1 MLGSQIEKTKSK
13 SLMVDFFLKSPWYSS
28 NRIKCMAAEN
38 TEHKNAH
45 VACCKGDPSHRRKIN
60 ILQKMSFKQL
70 SEVLL
75 WLYTYVVT
83 TKQLLCCEALLCV
96 CTQLNTDRGSASKQ
110 GRHPHRLTLFESLPQ
125 NERIVLDIVFSEDW
139 EKRKTHGEKTNS

>member
-1 MLGSQIEKTKSK
+1 MLGSQNEKTKSK
-13 SLMVDFFLKSPWYSS
+13 SLMVDFFLKSPWYSL

-45 VACCKGDPSHRRKIN
+45 VACWRGTLHRKIN

-70 SEVLL
+70 SEDLL

-83 TKQLLCCEALLCV
+83 TKQLLCCEALLCI
-96 CTQLNTDRGSASKQ
+96 CTELNTDCGSVSREGK
-110 GRHPHRLTLFESLPQ
+110 HPHTLTLCESLPQ
-125 NERIVLDIVFSEDW
+125 KERIVLDNIVLL
-139 EKRKTHGEKTNS
+139 KTEGRERHTGQKQINS